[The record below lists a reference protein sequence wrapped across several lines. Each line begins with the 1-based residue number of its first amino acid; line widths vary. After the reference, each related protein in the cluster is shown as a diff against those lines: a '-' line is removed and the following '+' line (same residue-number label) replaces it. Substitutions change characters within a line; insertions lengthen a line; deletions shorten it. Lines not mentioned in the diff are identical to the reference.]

1 MKIIT
6 LLFSF
11 SLLIITPSVLAGGAV
26 IVHPSNNIML
36 SDHDLDRLF
45 LGKLKTFEHGAK
57 AMVINLKFGHDVRT
71 EFEQK
76 ILKKTSSQIKAYWS
90 KRIFSG
96 KGKPPKEVAAEH
108 DIISLVAKNVDAI
121 AYVEASSVTDAVKV
135 IKHF

>member
-1 MKIIT
+1 ME
-6 LLFSF
+6 SF
-11 SLLIITPSVLAGGAV
+11 FI
-26 IVHPSNNIML
+26 
-36 SDHDLDRLF
+36 
-45 LGKLKTFEHGAK
+45 
-57 AMVINLKFGHDVRT
+57 